1 MNQAP
6 SQYSQQP
13 QYVQCPRCGAWNYPN
28 VPQCHHCGLPFTAQ
42 PVQYQQK
49 QYYQQAQQQLK
60 PTKQW
65 NPAIKTFLGC
75 FGAFVFFLVI
85 VFIVL
90 AITSDSKKNGNV
102 VSVST
107 ATAQSWVSDASS
119 QSAPE
124 IAAQEQEQEQEP
136 NDSTPPEI
144 YGKFDIVV
152 LLDRSITLNEATA
165 SGGVL
170 KAVFT
175 IENYSQKTINVS
187 SLLEWSA
194 RNSDGENLEINLF
207 DCNGPSLDGAILPN
221 DKLKGEI
228 CYTISGSPPFRIYY
242 NHDFISSHILVWQVQ

>member
-1 MNQAP
+1 M
-6 SQYSQQP
+6 
-13 QYVQCPRCGAWNYPN
+13 
-28 VPQCHHCGLPFTAQ
+28 
-42 PVQYQQK
+42 QYQQQ

-124 IAAQEQEQEQEP
+124 IAAQEQEQEP